1 MNHQSDVRVPMRDGC
16 ELSVDVFRPD
26 HDGPGP
32 ALLGMSPY
40 GKEIQSLA
48 IAPQPVQSPVYRRSI
63 EAGDPAILTGAG
75 YAHVIA
81 DVRGIGKSGG
91 VYRGWM
97 SAEEGRDG
105 HDLVEWIAAQP
116 WCDGNVGMV
125 GVSYY
130 GAVQLNVA
138 ANQPPHLKAIMPW
151 NAPADF
157 YREATHHGG
166 IRQIFM
172 WILYG
177 LGIRG
182 TTAVT
187 TREESDESGFA
198 EVVADLAS
206 DPDLQMYP
214 DLYNA
219 AVNPDRIPG
228 FFDVLAHPLDGPFY
242 EERSPHAKYDR
253 IQIPAYFGSAWW
265 AYSHMHLRGA
275 FLNYSGIDTVKKLRI
290 GSRQSSEAPLPE
302 AFNRE
307 VIRWYD
313 QWLKGAN
320 TGILDE
326 PPIQLFVM
334 GRNSFCYEHDWP
346 LERTEW
352 TKLYL
357 RRWGGLS
364 REPEGSPGSPDCFV
378 QQPPNETVAI
388 AGVSYSTTPL
398 AQDTEVTGPMALY
411 LYASIDSEDA
421 NWIVALSDVAPD
433 GSSVELSRGFL
444 KASHRALD
452 EQRSRPEM
460 PHHPHR
466 TAEPV
471 PVDDVVE
478 YAIELLPTSNVFLAG
493 HRIRLDITGADNPRN
508 PGDELELG
516 FGHRPWHVMRSVTVL
531 HRVHHE
537 PAYPSHVLV
546 PVIPSGN

>member
-26 HDGPGP
+26 DDGPGP

-187 TREESDESGFA
+187 TR
-198 EVVADLAS
+198 
-206 DPDLQMYP
+206 
-214 DLYNA
+214 
-219 AVNPDRIPG
+219 
-228 FFDVLAHPLDGPFY
+228 
-242 EERSPHAKYDR
+242 
-253 IQIPAYFGSAWW
+253 
-265 AYSHMHLRGA
+265 
-275 FLNYSGIDTVKKLRI
+275 
-290 GSRQSSEAPLPE
+290 
-302 AFNRE
+302 
-307 VIRWYD
+307 
-313 QWLKGAN
+313 
-320 TGILDE
+320 
-326 PPIQLFVM
+326 
-334 GRNSFCYEHDWP
+334 
-346 LERTEW
+346 
-352 TKLYL
+352 
-357 RRWGGLS
+357 
-364 REPEGSPGSPDCFV
+364 
-378 QQPPNETVAI
+378 
-388 AGVSYSTTPL
+388 
-398 AQDTEVTGPMALY
+398 
-411 LYASIDSEDA
+411 
-421 NWIVALSDVAPD
+421 
-433 GSSVELSRGFL
+433 
-444 KASHRALD
+444 
-452 EQRSRPEM
+452 
-460 PHHPHR
+460 
-466 TAEPV
+466 
-471 PVDDVVE
+471 
-478 YAIELLPTSNVFLAG
+478 
-493 HRIRLDITGADNPRN
+493 
-508 PGDELELG
+508 
-516 FGHRPWHVMRSVTVL
+516 
-531 HRVHHE
+531 
-537 PAYPSHVLV
+537 
-546 PVIPSGN
+546 